1 MTVLPAA
8 LTTAPLALLL
18 GLCIGSFVA
27 AAAIRIPCGT
37 TLWGRS
43 ACPHC
48 GATLGAADLV
58 PVLSWLALRGR
69 CRHCHAPVPGRYT
82 LVELATGSLWLGC
95 ALCLPD
101 PVWGLTLALLGTIL
115 LLAGLIDLDHLY
127 LPDPLMLAA
136 ALLVLL
142 PWAAGL
148 ASPVQG
154 LTGAGLFGGVA
165 LLVRSLAS
173 WRAGREAMGL
183 GDVKLMV
190 VAGLWLGPW
199 LLAPFLFLAGTMGI
213 ALALLRRGSGSD
225 RGPEVPFGPA
235 LALALLILLFLAVRQ
250 WLPLTLI
257 SGRL

>member
-1 MTVLPAA
+1 MTVLPASLA
-8 LTTAPLALLL
+8 TASLAFLL
-18 GLCIGSFVA
+18 GLSVGSFVA

-48 GATLGAADLV
+48 GSSLGVADLV
-58 PVLSWLALRGR
+58 PVLSWLVLRGR

-82 LVELATGSLWLGC
+82 LVELATGCLWLGC
-95 ALCLPD
+95 SLCLPD

-142 PWAAGL
+142 PWTAGL
-148 ASPVQG
+148 SSPVQG
-154 LTGAGLFGGVA
+154 LAGAGLFGGLA
-165 LLVRSLAS
+165 LLLRCIAS

-183 GDVKLMV
+183 GDVKLMT

-213 ALALLRRGSGSD
+213 GLALLRQRSGPD

-235 LALALLILLFLAVRQ
+235 LALALLILLFLVIRQ
-250 WLPLTLI
+250 WPPLASI
-257 SGRL
+257 SGPL